1 MTYIVTIR
9 YPGAEPREW
18 RARTLAQATEW
29 ARRLAVELPPTCGP
43 DDFGGPFVAIER
55 PAKTTRRDGA
65 AMALGLGRL
74 RERLATYRSRA
85 DVPGGAVEPE
95 NVVCANCRRP
105 LAGENVAYEL
115 GWSDEPRVR
124 AIHAAC
130 PR

>member
-9 YPGAEPREW
+9 YPGTEPREW
-18 RARTLAQATEW
+18 RARTLDQAQEW
-29 ARRLAVELPPTCGP
+29 ARRLAVELPPTCP
-43 DDFGGPFVAIER
+43 SDDFGGPFVAIER
-55 PAKTTRRDGA
+55 PAKTRRDGA

-115 GWSDEPRVR
+115 GWSSDEPRVR

>member
-1 MTYIVTIR
+1 MYIVAMN
-9 YPGAEPREW
+9 YPGIDPREW
-18 RARTLAQATEW
+18 RARTLAQAQEW
-29 ARRLAVELPPTCGP
+29 ARRLAVELPPTCP
-43 DDFGGPFVAIER
+43 SDDFGGPFVAIER
-55 PAKTTRRDGA
+55 PAKTRRDGA
-65 AMALGLGRL
+65 AAALGLGRL
-74 RERLATYRSRA
+74 RERVATYRSRA

-105 LAGENVAYEL
+105 LAGENVAFEL